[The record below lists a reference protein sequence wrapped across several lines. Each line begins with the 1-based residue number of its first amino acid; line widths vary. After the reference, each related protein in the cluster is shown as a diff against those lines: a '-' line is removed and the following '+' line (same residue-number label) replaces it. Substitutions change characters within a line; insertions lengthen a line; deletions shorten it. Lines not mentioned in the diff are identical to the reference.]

1 MNPDTG
7 QMVALAEG
15 QAAPSGWPVF
25 SIGQELM
32 LQGYKFVITR
42 INRSSIVLKPAV
54 ALEPGFVQM
63 ARLVDLPP
71 VGSSRRKKKG
81 RRRHH

>member
-7 QMVALAEG
+7 QMVALVEG
-15 QAAPSGWPVF
+15 QTAPSGWPVF

-54 ALEPGFVQM
+54 ALERASVQM
-63 ARLVDLPP
+63 AQLAALPA
-71 VGSSRRKKKG
+71 VASSRKKKRR